1 MDEQKLASEYCI
13 YRCVS
18 GSHGY
23 GTNSPGS
30 DFDVRGICIDP
41 TEYTLGCMK
50 SIEQVEVSGEDTVI
64 YELAKFIR
72 LAVACSPNIIELLF
86 TDEENILFIDP
97 AFAQL
102 REHRQLFLSKK
113 AKFTFSGYAMA
124 QMKRIKGHNKW
135 IENPQPEES
144 PELLSFATLILP
156 NGDVVP
162 GHSVESF
169 VNVFLVKVNATTFRV
184 FAATNFSKPPLSAD
198 RKNIQYIDVDVS
210 RLDQAENLEFYG
222 TLIVQ
227 QETYRIQHRM
237 WKDYWGWKKNR
248 NEARA
253 KLEEHHGF
261 DTKHAM
267 HLMRLLRMSHE
278 ILREG
283 KVIVRRPDA
292 QDLLAIRDGSF
303 NYAQLVETA
312 ERMDA
317 ELDDLY
323 EASTLPHTAD
333 KEAIN
338 DLYIQVVRDYWH
350 RVGQATI
357 I

>member
-1 MDEQKLASEYCI
+1 MKELELAKEHQIFLC
-13 YRCVS
+13 RA
-18 GSHGY
+18 GSHAY
-23 GTNSPGS
+23 GTNSAHS
-30 DFDVRGICIDP
+30 DIDTRGIFIAP
-41 TEYTLGCMK
+41 PEYILGCMK
-50 SIEQVEVSGEDTVI
+50 TVEQVELPGEDTVI
-64 YELAKFIR
+64 YELAKFVK
-72 LAVACSPNIIELLF
+72 LAADCNPNIIELLF

-97 AFAQL
+97 AFEQL
-102 REHRQLFLSKK
+102 REHRKLFLSRK

-144 PELLSFATLILP
+144 PELLNFATLILP

-162 GHSVESF
+162 GQSVESF

-198 RKNIQYIDVDVS
+198 GKNIQYIDVDVS

-237 WKDYWGWKKNR
+237 WKDYWGWKRNR

-323 EASTLPHTAD
+323 EASTLPHTVD

-338 DLYIQVVRDYWH
+338 DLYIQVVRDYWS
-350 RVGQATI
+350 RVGLATSI
-357 I
+357 

>member
-1 MDEQKLASEYCI
+1 MNARKIAESNLI
-13 YRCVS
+13 FRCVS
-18 GSHGY
+18 GSKSY
-23 GTNSPGS
+23 GTDSEHS
-30 DFDVRGICIDP
+30 DTDIRGVFIAPPKIAFDCFQGLD
-41 TEYTLGCMK
+41 
-50 SIEQVEVSGEDTVI
+50 QVEYSERDEVL
-64 YELAKFIR
+64 YELRKFVK
-72 LAVACSPNIIELLF
+72 LAAEANPNIIELLF